1 MKENTD
7 FFAEYIYFLNEV
19 TESSKFSFPLKLSN
33 VMPVFKKD
41 SMNQKENYKP
51 VSILLKLSEIFEKK
65 NEARNCLHANNLS
78 KSQCSFFLF

>member
-19 TESSKFSFPLKLSN
+19 TESSKISFPLKLSN

-65 NEARNCLHANNLS
+65 KLS
-78 KSQCSFFLF
+78 KKLSSCK